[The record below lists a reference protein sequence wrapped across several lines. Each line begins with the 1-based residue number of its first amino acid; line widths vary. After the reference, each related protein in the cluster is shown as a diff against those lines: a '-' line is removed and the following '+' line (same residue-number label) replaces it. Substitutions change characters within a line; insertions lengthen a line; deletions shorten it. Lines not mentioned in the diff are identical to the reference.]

1 MAKRSRTSVEF
12 TKITEPILRELKLG
26 GWDYTE
32 SINAGIVAFSQLT
45 GEQKN
50 FFRASAYGMESEHN
64 DNAREIFHKWIL
76 ELVAD
81 ALAAHPEL
89 IKDLLKTPQP
99 SEDYDINDPDA
110 CIAHVDAE
118 TKKRVAAEDKKRHGH
133 TKSAG

>member
-1 MAKRSRTSVEF
+1 MTKRSRTSVEF

-50 FFRASAYGMESEHN
+50 FFRASAYGMESKYTV
-64 DNAREIFHKWIL
+64 NARDIFRKWII

-89 IKDLLKTPQP
+89 IKDLLKTARPLEESKITVP
-99 SEDYDINDPDA
+99 DSEDPEQVVADV
-110 CIAHVDAE
+110 IAEVEQASIE
-118 TKKRVAAEDKKRHGH
+118 EGNIRREA
-133 TKSAG
+133 